1 MKAKSEMAQNVNH
14 PSSDFIKSKYLGT
27 EPKGGLPEWAAT
39 QGTKIVLG
47 RDPNNWEP
55 MSTTCG
61 AHETVVVEK
70 VDLLKTVEPMRDSTL
85 DGPHASS
92 MTEAHFTRMCDPF
105 DSKHVEAAASF
116 KSAVLLR
123 DAYCRHTRSQY
134 DPEDRY
140 TEPPTAMYQI
150 GWGVKQHYG
159 TSCAKY
165 TEGAVWHG
173 RKGSHITKFSE
184 RLLLGARHHQS
195 GPMAKPGLYY

>member
-1 MKAKSEMAQNVNH
+1 MALSELTWLASIPFQAAAC
-14 PSSDFIKSKYLGT
+14 PLQ
-27 EPKGGLPEWAAT
+27 GLPEWAAT

-55 MSTTCG
+55 MSTACG

-92 MTEAHFTRMCDPF
+92 MTEAHFTHMCDPF

-123 DAYCRHTRSQY
+123 DAYRRCERPPSWRDASSPCSPLLAPLLRPLRPSRLVPSLLPSPSVSHTQLFRADAPS
-134 DPEDRY
+134 
-140 TEPPTAMYQI
+140 
-150 GWGVKQHYG
+150 
-159 TSCAKY
+159 
-165 TEGAVWHG
+165 
-173 RKGSHITKFSE
+173 
-184 RLLLGARHHQS
+184 L
-195 GPMAKPGLYY
+195 